1 MDKSE
6 KIKER
11 QKHNAPFLAV
21 FEYTKNKLK
30 LTQGQLALKMGIT
43 PSLISYYKAGTKKVS
58 EETMDALCRV
68 SKGKLNKKYMLGISK
83 YMLLENVP
91 DDEMLDEM
99 EKEYNPDYEVMQRA
113 KDSVNHVSQ
122 GIDQSSTINAAIS
135 AYNDAILSL
144 KRESSA
150 KDDTINELRLRLSE
164 KDDLI
169 ASLKQQ
175 ISDLN
180 TKLSR
185 YESEEING
193 YHFPIGAADNPIKRP
208 K

>member
-11 QKHNAPFLAV
+11 REHNAPFLAA
-21 FEYTKNKLK
+21 FEYTKNILK
-30 LTQGQLALKMGIT
+30 LNQGQLAMMMGIT

-58 EETMDALCRV
+58 EETMDVLCRV
-68 SKGKLNKKYMLGISK
+68 SGGILNKKYMLGISK
-83 YMLLENVP
+83 YMLLANVP

-99 EKEYNPDYEVMQRA
+99 EMEYNPDYDVIQRA
-113 KDSVNHVSQ
+113 KESANHANQ

-144 KRESSA
+144 KREALA
-150 KDDTINELRLRLSE
+150 KEDTITELRLRLSE

-175 ISDLN
+175 ISDLKA
-180 TKLSR
+180 KLSR
-185 YESEEING
+185 YESEEINR
-193 YHFPIGAADNPIKRP
+193 YHFPIGAADQPIKRP